1 MAYRLLIID
10 PQADFHPKDDVKN
23 PNGGQLA
30 VAGAIEDSEKIAALL
45 TEAPPA
51 EIYVS
56 LDTHTVNH
64 IGHTGFWTP
73 TPAPFTFF
81 KVEDDKIMGG
91 SFPTI
96 ILGTGGE
103 KKEYTPKNRPE
114 LLEWAKFY
122 INTLPTTGR
131 GIPLIWP
138 THCLENEP
146 GHDVLP
152 LLKAALDAAG
162 VPVEYHIKGQNEAS
176 EMYSIFK
183 AELPV
188 EDHKD
193 KVVQDL
199 YTGTNKTSKATSK
212 INASGSDKP
221 DGAYLA
227 TNFNQGLFAS
237 LTKDN
242 APIVVCGEAL
252 SHCVNWSTR
261 DLHTMIKEMEK
272 TNTVVVLFD
281 ASSPVGTFEQN
292 VLDLFTY
299 CFTNGI
305 RLMTKDQF
313 VAFIKNPAADIKE
326 TNNSELK
333 AMITKLGGDPARIL
347 RAPDGVWPGANINAG
362 RGGYRK
368 RHTRRASKK
377 TRSRK
382 TRGRKH

>member
-23 PNGGQLA
+23 PDGGQLA

-64 IGHTGFWTP
+64 IGHSGFWNP
-73 TPAPFTFF
+73 TPDPFTFF
-81 KVEDDKIMGG
+81 KVENDKIMGG

-96 ILGTGGE
+96 ILGTAGE
-103 KKEYTPKNRPE
+103 KKEYNPTRPE

-122 INTLPTTGR
+122 IKTLPTTGR
-131 GIPLIWP
+131 GVPLIWP
-138 THCLENEP
+138 THCLENKP

-152 LLKAALDAAG
+152 LLKTALDAVR

-199 YTGTNKTSKATSK
+199 YTGSNKTPKATSK
-212 INASGSDKP
+212 INTSKSDKP

-227 TNFNQGLFAS
+227 TSFNKGLFSS
-237 LTKDN
+237 LTADAK
-242 APIVVCGEAL
+242 PIVVCGEAL

-261 DLHTMIKEMEK
+261 DLFTMIKEMEK

-313 VAFIKNPAADIKE
+313 VAFIKDPAADIKE
-326 TNNSELK
+326 TANSALNE
-333 AMITKLGGDPARIL
+333 MITKLGGTPAHVL
-347 RAPDGVWPGANINAG
+347 RAPDGVWPGANANAK
-362 RGGYRK
+362 GGYRK
-368 RHTRRASKK
+368 RKTRRATKK
-377 TRSRK
+377 SRSRK